1 VWPLVAPAYPDTARL
16 LAQEP
21 AFRRSLQSDSFAGV
35 CLNAGCGEG
44 LYIPFLQ
51 SFTGITRFEHID
63 VNDPSHLASAYP
75 APKHRFSQGSLTELP
90 FADATFDCGICSEVI
105 EHIDDH
111 GRAVSE
117 LARVMKPGGR
127 LLVSV
132 PQTPAPWDPAHV
144 RQGYTFDEM
153 RDLLETHGL
162 RVVDRQDCM
171 HDLTRWIMRYWR
183 QPLLRFG
190 ADRTPYLP
198 RALVQVLGRL
208 DGRLAFG
215 LPWDLVVLAQRT

>member
-1 VWPLVAPAYPDTARL
+1 
-16 LAQEP
+16 
-21 AFRRSLQSDSFAGV
+21 
-35 CLNAGCGEG
+35 
-44 LYIPFLQ
+44 
-51 SFTGITRFEHID
+51 
-63 VNDPSHLASAYP
+63 
-75 APKHRFSQGSLTELP
+75 
-90 FADATFDCGICSEVI
+90 
-105 EHIDDH
+105 
-111 GRAVSE
+111 
-117 LARVMKPGGR
+117 
-127 LLVSV
+127 
-132 PQTPAPWDPAHV
+132 
-144 RQGYTFDEM
+144 M